1 MTTRISTSVLS
12 LIISGLLTFLLSPL
26 LRAGDL
32 TIGFSLDTP
41 PYVMDHACKGIEIEI
56 VRAALE
62 LKGYSFKPK
71 QMTYRELEDAVVKDK
86 LDAAA
91 TVIEKDDGTYY
102 SANYISFRNVAIT
115 RLSDAISIDTIAD
128 LPGKSIVA
136 WEDAYQDLGPQ
147 YQSLFSPEVT
157 EPYRDKYR
165 EIADQADQVELF
177 WEKDAQVIVID
188 ESIMAWYTQQLRE
201 EIDTSAELVYHRI
214 FPEKTEFRISFRDR
228 QVRDD
233 FNAGLKEIRKNG
245 VYQKIYDKYLQ
256 QSNAP

>member
-1 MTTRISTSVLS
+1 MMTRTTTPALS
-12 LIISGLLTFLLSPL
+12 LIISGMLTFLLAPQ

-32 TIGFSLDTP
+32 TIGLSLDTP
-41 PYVMDHACKGIEIEI
+41 PYVMDHASKGIEIEI

-62 LKGYSFKPK
+62 HKGYTFKPK
-71 QMTYRELEDAVVKDK
+71 QMSYRGLEDAVVRDK

-91 TVIEKDDGTYY
+91 TVIEKRDGTFY
-102 SANYISFRNVAIT
+102 SENYISFRNVAIT
-115 RLSDAISIDTIAD
+115 RLSDAISIYTIAD

-136 WEDAYQDLGPQ
+136 WEDAYEDLGRE
-147 YQSLFSPEVT
+147 YRSLFSPEVK

-165 EIADQADQVELF
+165 EIEDQADQVELF
-177 WEKDAQVIVID
+177 WEQHAQVIVID
-188 ESIMAWYTQQLRE
+188 ESIMTWYTKELGK

-214 FPEKTEFRISFRDR
+214 FPETSEYRISFRDR

-245 VYQKIYDKYLQ
+245 VYQKIYDKYLKQ
-256 QSNAP
+256 VSAP